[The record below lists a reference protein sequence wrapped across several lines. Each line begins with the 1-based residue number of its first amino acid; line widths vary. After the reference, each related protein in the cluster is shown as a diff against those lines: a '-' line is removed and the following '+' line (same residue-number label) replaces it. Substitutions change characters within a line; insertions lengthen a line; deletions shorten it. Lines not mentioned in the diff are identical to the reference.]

1 MSAKHPMRG
10 RSKANEREGA
20 GEARK
25 ARKLSLSSV
34 TEANKKQME
43 EREESERITLM
54 KMGSK

>member
-1 MSAKHPMRG
+1 MSAKHPMQR
-10 RSKANEREGA
+10 RSKGNEREGA

-25 ARKLSLSSV
+25 ARKLSSSSV

-43 EREESERITLM
+43 ERKESERIILM

>member
-1 MSAKHPMRG
+1 M
-10 RSKANEREGA
+10 NEREGA

-43 EREESERITLM
+43 ERKESERIILM
-54 KMGSK
+54 KMGSKRGRWTI